1 MRDPMFV
8 AFDVQYVETRAAA
21 AAVLFEGWT
30 SITATDEVLTTV
42 EDVAPYVPGSFYL
55 RELPCLLAAL
65 RIVEA
70 RHGQPALL
78 FVDGYVN
85 LEPGHPGL
93 GRRLHDATGIPVVG
107 VAKTRFH
114 QAEAVEVTRG
124 ASKAP
129 LFVTAVGCEVAIA
142 AQGVLRMSGP
152 YRIPTLL
159 QQVDHLARKGA
170 RGLSVPALSEG
181 Q

>member
-1 MRDPMFV
+1 MFV
-8 AFDVQYVETRAAA
+8 AFDVQYVDTRAAA
-21 AAVLFEGWT
+21 AAVLFEEWT
-30 SITATDEVLTTV
+30 STMPTDEVLTVVDGV
-42 EDVAPYVPGSFYL
+42 EPYVPGSFYL

-65 RIVEA
+65 RVVEA

-93 GRRLHDATGIPVVG
+93 GRRLHDATGLPVVG

-152 YRIPTLL
+152 YRIPALL
-159 QQVDHLARKGA
+159 QRADQLARKGA
-170 RGLSVPALSEG
+170 QGL
-181 Q
+181 